1 MSDQHG
7 QGDASGRLAAQLGM
21 APLQFVDIF
30 GAGWRPVESVVRQ
43 ADGTDGTDSA
53 PGADTTSEWFAS
65 GDPVQ
70 LMLRVFP
77 HGVFLARPE
86 GVWHHGA
93 GGLAYRQRDQ
103 IFVEVGGI
111 ADLARL
117 RELIDRLVRVRR
129 TTFGYCRCCRKI
141 VGPEMLRDARTCQD
155 CSRTW
160 SETPQ
165 KQELSEPLA

>member
-1 MSDQHG
+1 
-7 QGDASGRLAAQLGM
+7 M

-30 GAGWRPVESVVRQ
+30 GAGWRPVDSVVRRGDG
-43 ADGTDGTDSA
+43 ADGG
-53 PGADTTSEWFAS
+53 SEWFAS

-70 LMLRVFP
+70 LMLRVYP

-86 GVWHHGA
+86 GVWHHEA

-111 ADLARL
+111 VDVGRL

-141 VGPEMLRDARTCQD
+141 VGPEMLSDARTCQD
-155 CSRTW
+155 CSRAW
-160 SETPQ
+160 VESPQ
-165 KQELSEPLA
+165 APQLLEPLA